1 MMGTTDKL
9 SEIMRLVKRNKKIL
23 RKRKRK
29 QNIMKKKQW
38 HIPRET
44 PRKKSKVWT
53 MGITL
58 VWLQERVFCG
68 LFWVSRVEQPF
79 KIHGSKSCTY
89 GEQDGRGVDR
99 SGLHLSPQIHE
110 EYTFRHR
117 SGCRT
122 SAESRQEYLTSGKE
136 YIEPRKTWD
145 QALSLW
151 SGSTDS
157 KTLDYHRTNTREYLT
172 NSKNSHKGNHLNAR
186 PGITQTPGAPC
197 AGHLI

>member
-1 MMGTTDKL
+1 
-9 SEIMRLVKRNKKIL
+9 
-23 RKRKRK
+23 
-29 QNIMKKKQW
+29 MKKKQW

-79 KIHGSKSCTY
+79 KIHGSKSCIY

-151 SGSTDS
+151 NGCTDS
-157 KTLDYHRTNTREYLT
+157 TTLVYQRTNPREYQIVRTYTMEITWIQDRHHPTTSSTLCRTPHPNNKQNKNPNLVIIRQDYHLTQPCPSEEKQTN
-172 NSKNSHKGNHLNAR
+172 K
-186 PGITQTPGAPC
+186 
-197 AGHLI
+197 